1 MNPSELASTVTIR
14 AEDLG
19 HGPAQSHT
27 RGWLVRRALWIS
39 DTTGLGIAFVATA
52 LIFGAGSGRA
62 NHLAIGAEYL
72 LFALTLPLWLAAAK
86 LYELYDRDEERTEH
100 STTDDFV
107 GVLHLVTLGSWLLF
121 LGASISGLADPELAK
136 VGTFWALSLLLLTG
150 GRAVARAYCR
160 RSPAYIQRALI
171 VGAGEVGQLVARKFE
186 QHPEYGID
194 VVGLVDEDPLELR
207 GDIRSRVVGKLADV
221 KPLIADNGIER
232 VVIAFSH
239 ESDDKT
245 IELVRSLKGMNVQ
258 VDTVPRLFDALGPN
272 VLVHS
277 VEGLPL
283 LGLPTSKLLPFSS
296 TIKRGIDIMGAA
308 LLLVVASPLFF
319 LFSLWIRRD
328 SPGPVFFRQERLGE
342 GMRPFTALKFRT
354 MYVDTDDSEHREFI
368 KATMT
373 SRSAPSDNG
382 LYKLERPSAITA
394 SGRVLRKT
402 SLDELPQLIN
412 VLRGEMS
419 LVGPRPCIPYE
430 TEAFAP
436 HHFERFDVPAGIT
449 GLWQVT
455 ARAHA
460 SFGEALDLDVAYARH
475 WSLGLDLTLL
485 LRTPF
490 ALMRQRTGTA

>member
-1 MNPSELASTVTIR
+1 MGSTSSASSTRIR
-14 AEDLG
+14 SSFA
-19 HGPAQSHT
+19 
-27 RGWLVRRALWIS
+27 
-39 DTTGLGIAFVATA
+39 AT
-52 LIFGAGSGRA
+52 
-62 NHLAIGAEYL
+62 
-72 LFALTLPLWLAAAK
+72 FAL
-86 LYELYDRDEERTEH
+86 
-100 STTDDFV
+100 
-107 GVLHLVTLGSWLLF
+107 
-121 LGASISGLADPELAK
+121 
-136 VGTFWALSLLLLTG
+136 
-150 GRAVARAYCR
+150 
-160 RSPAYIQRALI
+160 
-171 VGAGEVGQLVARKFE
+171 
-186 QHPEYGID
+186 
-194 VVGLVDEDPLELR
+194 
-207 GDIRSRVVGKLADV
+207 RVVGKLADV

>member
-1 MNPSELASTVTIR
+1 MNPSELASTVTMH
-14 AEDLG
+14 AEDRRG
-19 HGPAQSHT
+19 GSAQRHT
-27 RGWLVRRALWIS
+27 RGWLVRRALWVS
-39 DTTGLGIAFVATA
+39 DATGLGVAFVATA
-52 LIFGAGSGRA
+52 LIFGAGSGQA
-62 NHLAIGAEYL
+62 NHLAIGAEYV
-72 LFALTLPLWLAAAK
+72 LFALTLPLWLVAAK

-100 STTDDFV
+100 STADDFV

-121 LGASISGLADPELAK
+121 LGASITGLADPELAK
-136 VGTFWALSLLLLTG
+136 VGTFWALSLLLLTA

-194 VVGLVDEDPLELR
+194 VVGLVDETPLELR
-207 GDIRSRVVGKLADV
+207 GDIHSSVVGSPDDV
-221 KPLIADNGIER
+221 GRLIKENEIER

-239 ESDDKT
+239 ASDERT
-245 IELVRSLKGMNVQ
+245 IELVRSLKGLNVQ
-258 VDTVPRLFDALGPN
+258 IDTVPRLFDALGPN
-272 VLVHS
+272 MLVHS

-283 LGLPTSKLLPFSS
+283 LGLPTSKLMPFSR
-296 TIKRGIDIMGAA
+296 TIKRGIDIVGAG
-308 LLLVVASPLFF
+308 LLLIVVSPLFV

-354 MYVDTDDSEHREFI
+354 MHVDTDDSEHREFI

-373 SRSAPSDNG
+373 SRAAPSGNG
-382 LYKLERPSAITA
+382 LYKLDRSSAVTR
-394 SGRVLRKT
+394 SGRFLRKT

-419 LVGPRPCIPYE
+419 LVGPRPCIAYE

-475 WSLGLDLTLL
+475 WSLGLDLRLL

-490 ALMRQRTGTA
+490 ALVRQRTGTA